1 MENSVSRH
9 DNKQT
14 CAFLRQEWGI
24 NMKNS
29 GIGGQAVLEGIMMR
43 NKDKYAIA
51 VRKPDKEI
59 ELVVKDSKLLTDKYK
74 WLNYPIIRGIF
85 NFIDSMV
92 TGISTI
98 TYSASFYDDPA
109 EQKKTKADEIGRAVF
124 KDKLESILMAVTV
137 IVSVILAV
145 GLFMIL
151 PYFVSR
157 LLKNVISSQ
166 IFLNFIEGLVRVL
179 IFLLYMVAISQ
190 MNDIKRTYMYHG
202 AEHKCINCIENG
214 ARLTVE
220 NVMNSSRLH
229 KRCGT
234 SFMFL
239 VMFISIVFF
248 IFIRVDNTILQVIIR
263 IFMIPVIAGV
273 SYEILKWAGRN
284 DNAFVNIVSKPGML
298 LQKLTTKE
306 PDADMVEVAIKAVE
320 AVFDWQEFLDAYYE
334 NETDKEAAIQAC
346 EDALKQKA
354 QVMDIKIS
362 KETGFVTASKDKP
375 EEDIN
380 MKEEN
385 ADTSVYA
392 NHIDEDIEEFEFD
405 GHADIEFEDL
415 DSESSHGL
423 SQNQEDF
430 EPLEKDIEMDSLY
443 DEQEDDGESEDVFE
457 GFEFE
462 EPQPEVVDEL
472 VADEVPLFKERKTD
486 K

>member
-1 MENSVSRH
+1 
-9 DNKQT
+9 
-14 CAFLRQEWGI
+14 
-24 NMKNS
+24 MKNS

-59 ELVVKDSKLLTDKYK
+59 ELVVKDSKMLTDKYK
-74 WLNYPIIRGIF
+74 WLNYPIIRGVF

-137 IVSVILAV
+137 IVSVLLAV

-166 IFLNFIEGLVRVL
+166 ILLNFIEGLVRVL

-248 IFIRVDNTILQVIIR
+248 IFIRVDNTILQVVIR
-263 IFMIPVIAGV
+263 VFMIPVIAGV
-273 SYEILKWAGRN
+273 SYEILKWAGKN

-306 PDADMVEVAIKAVE
+306 PDAEMVEVAIKAVE
-320 AVFDWQEFLDAYYE
+320 AVFDWQQFLDEYYE
-334 NETDKEAAIQAC
+334 NETDKEAAIQAV
-346 EDALKQKA
+346 EEALKQKA
-354 QVMDIKIS
+354 QMLDIKIP
-362 KETGFVTASKDKP
+362 KNIA
-375 EEDIN
+375 
-380 MKEEN
+380 
-385 ADTSVYA
+385 
-392 NHIDEDIEEFEFD
+392 
-405 GHADIEFEDL
+405 
-415 DSESSHGL
+415 
-423 SQNQEDF
+423 
-430 EPLEKDIEMDSLY
+430 
-443 DEQEDDGESEDVFE
+443 
-457 GFEFE
+457 
-462 EPQPEVVDEL
+462 
-472 VADEVPLFKERKTD
+472 
-486 K
+486 

>member
-1 MENSVSRH
+1 
-9 DNKQT
+9 
-14 CAFLRQEWGI
+14 
-24 NMKNS
+24 MKNS

-59 ELVVKDSKLLTDKYK
+59 ELVVKDSKMLTDKYK
-74 WLNYPIIRGIF
+74 WLNYPIIRGVF

-166 IFLNFIEGLVRVL
+166 ILLNFIEGLVRVI

-239 VMFISIVFF
+239 VMFISIIFF

-284 DNAFVNIVSKPGML
+284 DNTFVNIVSKPGML

-320 AVFDWQEFLDAYYE
+320 AVFDWQEFLDVYYE
-334 NETDKEAAIQAC
+334 NETDKEAAMQAC
-346 EDALKQKA
+346 EDLLKQNA
-354 QVMDIKIS
+354 QGIDIKI
-362 KETGFVTASKDKP
+362 AKDSNVVVNSVDNLN
-375 EEDIN
+375 EDIN
-380 MKEEN
+380 AKEQN
-385 ADTSVYA
+385 VDTSVYA
-392 NHIDEDIEEFEFD
+392 NEIEDGIEEFEFD

-415 DSESSHGL
+415 DNDSSHGL
-423 SQNQEDF
+423 SQNQEIS
-430 EPLEKDIEMDSLY
+430 EQLEQDIEVDSLY
-443 DEQEDDGESEDVFE
+443 DEQEDDSESEDVFD
-457 GFEFE
+457 GIEFE
-462 EPQPEVVDEL
+462 EPQPEIVDEL

>member
-1 MENSVSRH
+1 
-9 DNKQT
+9 
-14 CAFLRQEWGI
+14 
-24 NMKNS
+24 MKNS

-59 ELVVKDSKLLTDKYK
+59 ELVVKDSKMLTDKYK
-74 WLNYPIIRGIF
+74 WLNYPIIRGVF

-157 LLKNVISSQ
+157 LLKSIISSQ
-166 IFLNFIEGLVRVL
+166 ILLNFIEGLVRVV

-248 IFIRVDNTILQVIIR
+248 IFIRVDNTILQVLIR
-263 IFMIPVIAGV
+263 VFMIPVIAGV
-273 SYEILKWAGRN
+273 SYEVLKWAGRN

-306 PDADMVEVAIKAVE
+306 PDTDMVEVAIKAVE
-320 AVFDWQEFLDAYYE
+320 AVFDWQEFLNAYYE
-334 NETDKEAAIQAC
+334 NETDKEAAMQAS
-346 EDALKQKA
+346 EEALKQKA
-354 QVMDIKIS
+354 QVIDIKIS
-362 KETGFVTASKDKP
+362 KDSNSITASVDKSK
-375 EEDIN
+375 EDKKL
-380 MKEEN
+380 KEEN
-385 ADTSVYA
+385 TDTSVYA
-392 NHIDEDIEEFEFD
+392 NSINDDIEEFEFE

-415 DSESSHGL
+415 DNDLSHGL
-423 SQNQEDF
+423 LQNQEDS
-430 EPLEKDIEMDSLY
+430 ESLEKDIEIDSFY
-443 DEQEDDGESEDVFE
+443 DKQEGDSESEDEFE

>member
-1 MENSVSRH
+1 
-9 DNKQT
+9 
-14 CAFLRQEWGI
+14 
-24 NMKNS
+24 MKNS

-59 ELVVKDSKLLTDKYK
+59 ELVVKESKLLTDKYK
-74 WLNYPIIRGIF
+74 WLNYPIIRGVF

-92 TGISTI
+92 TGVSTI

-109 EQKKTKADEIGRAVF
+109 EQEKTKADEIGRAVF

-137 IVSVILAV
+137 IISVVLAI

-151 PYFVSR
+151 PYFISR
-157 LLKNVISSQ
+157 LLKNVVSSQ
-166 IFLNFIEGLVRVL
+166 VLLNFIEGLVRVV

-239 VMFISIVFF
+239 VMFISIIFF

-263 IFMIPVIAGV
+263 VFMIPVIAGV

-306 PDADMVEVAIKAVE
+306 PDADMIEVAIKAVE
-320 AVFDWQEFLDAYYE
+320 AVFDWQEFLDKYYE
-334 NETDKEAAIQAC
+334 DETNKEEAIQIS
-346 EDALKQKA
+346 ENLLKQKA
-354 QVMDIKIS
+354 QEMGIKILDVEKNNS
-362 KETGFVTASKDKP
+362 SSIIDKSNNA
-375 EEDIN
+375 IN
-380 MKEEN
+380 MEKEN
-385 ADTSVYA
+385 ADISAYA
-392 NHIDEDIEEFEFD
+392 NHNNNHAANHNFDMIEEFESES
-405 GHADIEFEDL
+405 HADIEFEDL
-415 DSESSHGL
+415 DNDSSNSVFQSSEEL
-423 SQNQEDF
+423 
-430 EPLEKDIEMDSLY
+430 LEKEINVDSLY
-443 DEQEDDGESEDVFE
+443 DELEDSDESGDVFE
-457 GFEFE
+457 GIEFE
-462 EPQPEVVDEL
+462 DAQPEDADEL
-472 VADEVPLFKERKTD
+472 IADEVPLFKERKTD

>member
-1 MENSVSRH
+1 MQISIA
-9 DNKQT
+9 Q
-14 CAFLRQEWGI
+14 FLRDTSEWGI
-24 NMKNS
+24 SMKNS

-59 ELVVKDSKLLTDKYK
+59 ELVVKDSKMLTDKYK

-85 NFIDSMV
+85 NFVDSMV

-166 IFLNFIEGLVRVL
+166 ILLNFIEGLVRVI

-190 MNDIKRTYMYHG
+190 MSDIKRTYMYHG

-214 ARLTVE
+214 ARLTIE
-220 NVMNSSRLH
+220 NLMNSSRLH

-239 VMFISIVFF
+239 VMFISIIFF
-248 IFIRVDNTILQVIIR
+248 IFIRVDNTILQVVIR

-273 SYEILKWAGRN
+273 SYEILKWAGKN
-284 DNAFVNIVSKPGML
+284 DNIFVNIVSKPGML

-320 AVFDWQEFLDAYYE
+320 AVFDWQEFLDVYYE
-334 NETDKEAAIQAC
+334 NESDKEAAIQAS
-346 EDALKQKA
+346 ENLLKQNIQA
-354 QVMDIKIS
+354 LDIKIS
-362 KETGFVTASKDKP
+362 KDSNSVVKSVDKP
-375 EEDIN
+375 NEDTDTKEPN
-380 MKEEN
+380 M
-385 ADTSVYA
+385 DTSVYA
-392 NHIDEDIEEFEFD
+392 DTIEDDIEEFEFE

-415 DSESSHGL
+415 DNDSPHSSSE
-423 SQNQEDF
+423 NQEIS
-430 EPLEKDIEMDSLY
+430 EQLELDIEVDSLY
-443 DEQEDDGESEDVFE
+443 DELEDDIESEDVFD
-457 GFEFE
+457 GIEFE
-462 EPQPEVVDEL
+462 EPQPEVVEEL

>member
-1 MENSVSRH
+1 
-9 DNKQT
+9 
-14 CAFLRQEWGI
+14 
-24 NMKNS
+24 MKNS

-59 ELVVKDSKLLTDKYK
+59 ELVVKDSKMLTDKYK
-74 WLNYPIIRGIF
+74 WLNYPIIRGVF

-137 IVSVILAV
+137 IVSVLLAV

-166 IFLNFIEGLVRVL
+166 ILLNFIEGLVRVL

-248 IFIRVDNTILQVIIR
+248 IFIRVDNTILQVVIR
-263 IFMIPVIAGV
+263 VFMIPVIAGV
-273 SYEILKWAGRN
+273 SYEILKWAGKN

-306 PDADMVEVAIKAVE
+306 PDAEMVEVAIKAVE
-320 AVFDWQEFLDAYYE
+320 AVFDWQQFLDEYYE
-334 NETDKEAAIQAC
+334 NETDKEAAIQAV
-346 EDALKQKA
+346 EEALKQKA
-354 QVMDIKIS
+354 QMLDIKIPKNS
-362 KETGFVTASKDKP
+362 NVVVNSADKLNKE
-375 EEDIN
+375 IN
-380 MKEEN
+380 IKEQDMDT
-385 ADTSVYA
+385 DTSVYA
-392 NHIDEDIEEFEFD
+392 NEIEHDVEAFEFE

-415 DSESSHGL
+415 DNDLSHGL
-423 SQNQEDF
+423 SQNQEGS
-430 EPLEKDIEMDSLY
+430 ESLEKDIEVDSLY
-443 DEQEDDGESEDVFE
+443 NEQEDDNESEDVFE
-457 GFEFE
+457 GIEFE
-462 EPQPEVVDEL
+462 ESQPEAIDEL

>member
-1 MENSVSRH
+1 
-9 DNKQT
+9 
-14 CAFLRQEWGI
+14 
-24 NMKNS
+24 
-29 GIGGQAVLEGIMMR
+29 
-43 NKDKYAIA
+43 
-51 VRKPDKEI
+51 
-59 ELVVKDSKLLTDKYK
+59 
-74 WLNYPIIRGIF
+74 
-85 NFIDSMV
+85 
-92 TGISTI
+92 
-98 TYSASFYDDPA
+98 
-109 EQKKTKADEIGRAVF
+109 
-124 KDKLESILMAVTV
+124 
-137 IVSVILAV
+137 
-145 GLFMIL
+145 
-151 PYFVSR
+151 
-157 LLKNVISSQ
+157 
-166 IFLNFIEGLVRVL
+166 
-179 IFLLYMVAISQ
+179 
-190 MNDIKRTYMYHG
+190 
-202 AEHKCINCIENG
+202 
-214 ARLTVE
+214 
-220 NVMNSSRLH
+220 MNSSRLH

-362 KETGFVTASKDKP
+362 KETGSVTASKDKT
-375 EEDIN
+375 EEETN
-380 MKEEN
+380 MKEES

-392 NHIDEDIEEFEFD
+392 NHIDDDIEEFEFD

-415 DSESSHGL
+415 DSESSHSL

>member
-1 MENSVSRH
+1 
-9 DNKQT
+9 
-14 CAFLRQEWGI
+14 
-24 NMKNS
+24 MKNS

-59 ELVVKDSKLLTDKYK
+59 ELVVKESKLLTDKYK
-74 WLNYPIIRGIF
+74 WLNYPIIRGVF

-92 TGISTI
+92 TGVSTI
-98 TYSASFYDDPA
+98 TYSASFYDDPT
-109 EQKKTKADEIGRAVF
+109 EQEKTKADEIGRAVF

-137 IVSVILAV
+137 IISVVLAI

-151 PYFVSR
+151 PYFISR
-157 LLKNVISSQ
+157 LLKNVVSSQ
-166 IFLNFIEGLVRVL
+166 VLLNFIEGLVRVV

-239 VMFISIVFF
+239 VMFISIIFF

-263 IFMIPVIAGV
+263 VFMIPVIAGV

-306 PDADMVEVAIKAVE
+306 PDADMIEVAIKAVE
-320 AVFDWQEFLDAYYE
+320 AVFDWQEFLDKYYE
-334 NETDKEAAIQAC
+334 DETNKEEAIQIS
-346 EDALKQKA
+346 ENLLKQKA
-354 QVMDIKIS
+354 QEMGIKILDVEKNNS
-362 KETGFVTASKDKP
+362 SSIIDKSNNA
-375 EEDIN
+375 IN
-380 MKEEN
+380 MEKEN
-385 ADTSVYA
+385 ADISAYA
-392 NHIDEDIEEFEFD
+392 NHNNNHAANHNFDMIEEFESES
-405 GHADIEFEDL
+405 HADIEFEDL
-415 DSESSHGL
+415 DNDSSNSVFQSSEEL
-423 SQNQEDF
+423 
-430 EPLEKDIEMDSLY
+430 LEKEINVDSLY
-443 DEQEDDGESEDVFE
+443 DELEDSDESGDVFE
-457 GFEFE
+457 GIEFE
-462 EPQPEVVDEL
+462 DAQPEDADEL
-472 VADEVPLFKERKTD
+472 IADEVPLFKERKTD

>member
-1 MENSVSRH
+1 
-9 DNKQT
+9 
-14 CAFLRQEWGI
+14 
-24 NMKNS
+24 MKNS

-59 ELVVKDSKLLTDKYK
+59 ELVVKDSKMLTDKYK
-74 WLNYPIIRGIF
+74 WLNYPIIRGVF

-137 IVSVILAV
+137 IVSVVLAV

-157 LLKNVISSQ
+157 LLKNLISSQ
-166 IFLNFIEGLVRVL
+166 ILLNFIEGLVRVI

-239 VMFISIVFF
+239 VMFISILFF
-248 IFIRVDNTILQVIIR
+248 IFIRVDNTILQVVIR

-334 NETDKEAAIQAC
+334 NETDKEAAIQAS
-346 EDALKQKA
+346 EQALKQKA
-354 QVMDIKIS
+354 QTMDIKIS
-362 KETGFVTASKDKP
+362 KDSNVVANSVDKIN
-375 EEDIN
+375 EDIN
-380 MKEEN
+380 VKEQNINTPIYEN
-385 ADTSVYA
+385 NINDD
-392 NHIDEDIEEFEFD
+392 IDIEEFEFE

-415 DSESSHGL
+415 DNDSPHHSPE
-423 SQNQEDF
+423 NQEF
-430 EPLEKDIEMDSLY
+430 SEPLEKDIEVDSLY
-443 DEQEDDGESEDVFE
+443 DESEDDIESDDVFD
-457 GFEFE
+457 GIEFE
-462 EPQPEVVDEL
+462 EQQPEVIDEL
-472 VADEVPLFKERKTD
+472 IADEVPLFKERKTD